1 MIQPWLLLGRHNFQ
15 KSNGKNEKVV
25 DLFLKCAV
33 RQSRFKYM
41 EGVASVLSVVPW
53 DVICG
58 KDADIILAQVNSLC
72 WIQECR

>member
-1 MIQPWLLLGRHNFQ
+1 MIQPSLLLDLHNFQ

-33 RQSRFKYM
+33 RQSRCKYM
-41 EGVASVLSVVPW
+41 EGVTSVLSVVLW

-58 KDADIILAQVNSLC
+58 KDADIILARVPP
-72 WIQECR
+72 